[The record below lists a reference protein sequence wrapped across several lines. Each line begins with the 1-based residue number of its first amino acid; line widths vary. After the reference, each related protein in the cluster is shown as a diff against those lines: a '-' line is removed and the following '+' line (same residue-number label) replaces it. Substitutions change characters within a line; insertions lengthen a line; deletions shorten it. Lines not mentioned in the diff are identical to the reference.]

1 MAKSPTTGGGPTDLR
16 SDTIPATLAK
26 VPTLLLWRQFRFQF
40 LSLAGQETHKRRGGK
55 VRDEKNREDRSQGHQ
70 CENTSFARAIRQA
83 SDPVHAEHRAETAA
97 DIDPG

>member
-40 LSLAGQETHKRRGGK
+40 LSLAGQEFGK
-55 VRDEKNREDRSQGHQ
+55 VNAEERAGDRDEACDR
-70 CENTSFARAIRQA
+70 
-83 SDPVHAEHRAETAA
+83 
-97 DIDPG
+97 